1 MEKLKNIFKKKSLIE
16 YVIYS
21 IIIILVVLL
30 DQITKLLAT
39 KYLSKMVTMPIIEGV
54 IHFTYH
60 TNDGIAFGMLG
71 GARWLFMPVSIIA
84 ILAVGVY
91 LFGGLAENRLYAV
104 ASAFIIGGG
113 IGNMIDRTAF
123 EYVVDFIDFRLI
135 DFAIFNVADS
145 FVCIGAGLLVLALV
159 LDIINESKKSKENVT
174 KSEDNN
180 DTVS

>member
-1 MEKLKNIFKKKSLIE
+1 MKKLKDIFKKKSPIE

-21 IIIILVVLL
+21 IVIILVVLL
-30 DQITKLLAT
+30 DQLTKLLAS
-39 KYLSKMVTMPIIEGV
+39 KYLSKIVTLPIIEDV
-54 IHFTYH
+54 LHLTYH

-71 GARWLFMPVSIIA
+71 GARWLFMPVSVIA

-104 ASAFIIGGG
+104 AAAFIIGGG

-159 LDIINESKKSKENVT
+159 LDIVKEAKQNKEKAAKT
-174 KSEDNN
+174 EEEN
-180 DTVS
+180 DI